1 MPINFVEW
9 LQRQLIKGPIKP
21 QQNKRAIITADNARQ
36 HKVEKEYE
44 IISKHKIEMPS
55 MSSYLLELSGGLA
68 KTLVVSK
75 DPISKII

>member
-21 QQNKRAIITADNARQ
+21 QQNKRAIITAENARQ
-36 HKVEKEYE
+36 HKVEKVYE
-44 IISKHKIEMPS
+44 IIFKPRMEMLS
-55 MSSYLLELSGGLA
+55 MSSYLFELSGGLD